1 MDRGSTE
8 SDRCDGREVDGIDAS
23 ANMLGS
29 DGIGT
34 EVVAVGQNQDAGDGD
49 SVVWRHSEE
58 ICGRDFAD
66 WLAIKY
72 RDELI
77 GQVFCKGFVERLKE
91 RLCDDCGK

>member
-1 MDRGSTE
+1 
-8 SDRCDGREVDGIDAS
+8 
-23 ANMLGS
+23 MLGAAGVGKE
-29 DGIGT
+29 DD
-34 EVVAVGQNQDAGDGD
+34 AVGQDKDAGDGD
-49 SVVWRHSEE
+49 SVAWRHSED